1 MMATSVATGLTGR
14 EDVIALIQ
22 REEKRRAS
30 ANLCRSDGREICAD
44 NEWTEGLICTRC
56 SFLTF
61 AKRPSSVVFLLF
73 LIK

>member
-22 REEKRRAS
+22 REEKRKAS

-44 NEWTEGLICTRC
+44 NEWTEEGLICTRC
-56 SFLTF
+56 NFLTF
-61 AKRPSSVVFLLF
+61 AKRPSSVVFF
-73 LIK
+73 CFS